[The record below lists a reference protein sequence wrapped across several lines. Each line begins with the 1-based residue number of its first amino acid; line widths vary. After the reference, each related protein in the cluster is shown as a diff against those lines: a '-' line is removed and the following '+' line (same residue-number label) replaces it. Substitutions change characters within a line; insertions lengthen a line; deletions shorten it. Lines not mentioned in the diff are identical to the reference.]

1 MGIFSKKENYEFIT
15 TSRYFIIGDD
25 LYKFEVR
32 DFMSDSD
39 RILPTTELLN
49 KYGFYASKYD
59 LKFSLTSEYTSYYDT
74 LNDVPYDMSDAK
86 ELNKNEVDDAI
97 KNLKLKLKKKFD
109 DFRLDGSLYSAKF
122 FMRDETQCFPPI
134 ARPKRKLI
142 NEGCKDAVS
151 SLILEIEVLDGKS
164 ALTQNVF
171 ITFYDFLEQY
181 TLGHNIKVLVDGEAS
196 NVEKIEE
203 YFDFVYNLKSDEM

>member
-1 MGIFSKKENYEFIT
+1 MGIFSKKENYEFII
-15 TSRYFIIGDD
+15 TSRYFIIDDD

-39 RILPTTELLN
+39 RNLPTTELLN
-49 KYGFYASKYD
+49 KYGFYVSKYD
-59 LKFSLTSEYTSYYDT
+59 LKFSLTSEHTSYYDT
-74 LNDVPYDMSDAK
+74 LNDVPYDMSIAK
-86 ELNKNEVDDAI
+86 ELNRNEVGDAI
-97 KNLKLKLKKKFD
+97 KNLKLALKKKFD
-109 DFRLDGSLYSAKF
+109 DFRIDGSLYSTNF
-122 FMRDETQCFPPI
+122 FMRDDSQCFPTI

-142 NEGCKDAVS
+142 NEKWNDVTS

-164 ALTQNVF
+164 AQTRNVF

-196 NVEKIEE
+196 NVEKIED
-203 YFDFVYNLKSDEM
+203 YFDFV

>member
-1 MGIFSKKENYEFIT
+1 MGFFSKKENYEFII

-32 DFMSDSD
+32 DFMSDRD
-39 RILPTTELLN
+39 RNLPTTELLN
-49 KYGFYASKYD
+49 KYGFYVSKYD

-74 LNDVPYDMSDAK
+74 LNDVPYDMSNAK
-86 ELNKNEVDDAI
+86 ELNRNEVDDAI

-122 FMRDETQCFPPI
+122 FMRDETQCFPTI

-142 NEGCKDAVS
+142 NEGCNDVVY

-171 ITFYDFLEQY
+171 ITFYDFLETY
-181 TLGHNIKVLVDGEAS
+181 KLGHNIKVLVEGEAS

-203 YFDFVYNLKSDEM
+203 YFDFV

>member
-1 MGIFSKKENYEFIT
+1 MGFFSKKENYEFTII
-15 TSRYFIIGDD
+15 SRYFIIGDD

-39 RILPTTELLN
+39 RNLPTTELLN
-49 KYGFYASKYD
+49 KYGFYVSKYD
-59 LKFSLTSEYTSYYDT
+59 LKFSLTSEYTIYYDT
-74 LNDVPYDMSDAK
+74 LNDVPYDMSSAK
-86 ELNKNEVDDAI
+86 ELNRHELDDAI

-109 DFRLDGSLYSAKF
+109 DFRLDGSLYSAKC
-122 FMRDETQCFPPI
+122 FMRDENLCFPPI

-142 NEGCKDAVS
+142 NEGCKDVVS

-164 ALTQNVF
+164 SLTKNEF

-203 YFDFVYNLKSDEM
+203 YFDFWYCQQ